1 MTQRMQSEPEAGP
14 HVSVV
19 MVSYNTRELTLAAIA
34 SVFDSIT
41 EPGFGV
47 EVIVVDNASGDGSA
61 DAIAARFPEVRLIRS
76 ADNLGFG
83 RGNNLGA
90 KGARGEALFL
100 LNTDTIVR
108 PGGIETLHRTLM
120 ADETIGITGPF
131 LENADGSYQCSMT
144 SFPSVWRTFCHY
156 SWLDRIFPRSAFF
169 ADGNMAHADPL
180 VPRDVDIINGAALM
194 IRRDLYESING
205 FDPDFF
211 MYFEEPDLCLRVSQR
226 GFRARYT
233 PAARVVHLISQS
245 SSSRRWWTHRTL
257 RGARMIYARKHMTA
271 VERFALWGIVHVG
284 TTIRIIIYPL
294 IGLVKPRFGTMGLD
308 MLKSYFPGD
317 SGLTSRK
324 NANA

>member
-1 MTQRMQSEPEAGP
+1 MQSEAGARP

-34 SVFDSIT
+34 SVFDSIV

-47 EVIVVDNASGDGSA
+47 EVIVVDNASHDGSA
-61 DAIAARFPEVRLIRS
+61 DAVAARFPGITLIRS
-76 ADNLGFG
+76 ADNIGFG

-90 KGARGEALFL
+90 KHATGDALFL

-108 PGGIETLHRTLM
+108 AGAIETLYRTLF
-120 ADETIGITGPF
+120 ADPALGIVGPF

-156 SWLDRIFPRSAFF
+156 FWLDRLLPRSAFF
-169 ADGNMAHADPL
+169 ADGNMAQADPL
-180 VPRDVDIINGAALM
+180 APQDVDIINGAALM
-194 IRRDLYESING
+194 IRRDLYEAING

-211 MYFEEPDLCLRVSQR
+211 MYFEEPDLCRRVNLR

-233 PAARVVHLISQS
+233 PSARVIHLISQS
-245 SSSRRWWTHRTL
+245 SRSRMWWTHKTL
-257 RGARMIYARKHMTA
+257 RGSRMVYARKHMSA
-271 VERFALWGIVHVG
+271 AERVALWGIVHVG
-284 TTIRIIIYPL
+284 TAIRIIIYPL
-294 IGLVKPRFGTMGLD
+294 IGLVKPRFGIMGLD
-308 MLKSYFPGD
+308 MLKSYFPAG